1 MAELRILLSP
11 PDVGKVER
19 DALLDAFD
27 SNWIAPA
34 GPHLSSFEEAFAAYT
49 EAEAA
54 VAVSSGTAAIH
65 LALLLH
71 GVGVGDEVVVPTL
84 TFVATANP
92 VSYVGATAV
101 FVDSDEATWTLCP
114 DLLAETL
121 RAKAE
126 TGTLPAA
133 VLAVDIYG
141 QCADYDRLAEVCA
154 PYDIP
159 VIADAAESLGASYQ
173 GKPSGAIADMS
184 CFSFN
189 GNKIITTSG
198 GGMITGSASLVDKAR
213 YLASQARQPVPHY
226 EHTEVGFNYRMS
238 NLLAALGEAQLSG
251 LDARMSLRKQIRD
264 RYVETLQGNPHV
276 RSFMPTAGYG
286 EPNGW
291 LTVAQLEGRDPESVC
306 AQMAERGV
314 EVRRAWKP
322 MHMQPLFDQ
331 NERVLNGVSEAIYES
346 GICLPSGSG
355 LSEEDQTFVI
365 DSLAD
370 VLEHS

>member
-1 MAELRILLSP
+1 MAALRILLSP

-34 GPHLSSFEEAFAAYT
+34 GPHLASFEAAFAAYT
-49 EAEAA
+49 NAEAA

-71 GVGVGDEVVVPTL
+71 GVGAGDEVIVPTL
-84 TFVATANP
+84 TFVATANA
-92 VSYVGATAV
+92 VSYVGATPV
-101 FVDSDEATWTLCP
+101 LMDSDQSTWTLCP
-114 DLLAETL
+114 ELLADTL
-121 RAKAE
+121 RARAD
-126 TGTLPAA
+126 TGNLPAA

-141 QCADYDRLAEVCA
+141 QCADYDRLSEVCEQ
-154 PYDIP
+154 YEIP
-159 VIADAAESLGASYQ
+159 LIADAAESLGAEYR
-173 GKPSGAIADMS
+173 GKPSGSVADMS

-198 GGMITGSASLVDKAR
+198 GGMITGSAPMVDKAR

-226 EHTEVGFNYRMS
+226 EHTEVGYNYRMS

-251 LDARMSLRKQIRD
+251 LDARMLLRKQSRD
-264 RYVETLQGNPHV
+264 RYVEALRDNPHV
-276 RSFMPTAGYG
+276 ASFMPVASYG

-291 LTVAQLEGRDPESVC
+291 LTVAQLEGRNPESVC
-306 AQMAERGV
+306 AQMADRGV

-331 NERVLNGVSEAIYES
+331 NECVLNGVSESIYES

-365 DSLAD
+365 DSLGE
-370 VLEHS
+370 VLEQS